1 MPRLEPISPRS
12 SAVPW
17 LLVALAV
24 VLPACRDDGI
34 VALDELEDPVL
45 QVSWYHGSLGE
56 PLAST
61 HFYVQLSPRQA
72 EDDCL
77 GLDSDVRVTV
87 GDDALSPISL
97 GGWVREPDGRQRCT
111 IPTFVL
117 SGEEVDAHPHED
129 ATAIELSD
137 GTATLGVVARG
148 LFVERGAE
156 LEEPAGAELHAGAP
170 AVVVWH
176 PATDL
181 LGLVAVFFYPE
192 PAPGEVGGPP
202 AFTRSGTSLE
212 LDGARIGFGVPEVD
226 AGPGTLRVEASA
238 TVPTED
244 CHGLARCDVAVLAV
258 IREIAVTLR

>member
-1 MPRLEPISPRS
+1 MRIAS
-12 SAVPW
+12 

-24 VLPACRDDGI
+24 ALPACRDDGI

-61 HFYVQLSPRQA
+61 RFYVQLSPRQA
-72 EDDCL
+72 EEDCL
-77 GLDSDVRVTV
+77 GLDPDVRVTV
-87 GDDALSPISL
+87 GDDPLSPIAL
-97 GGWVREPDGRQRCT
+97 GGWVREPSGLQRCT

-117 SGEEVDAHPHED
+117 PGDEVDAHPHED
-129 ATAIELSD
+129 ATVIEVSD

-148 LFVERGAE
+148 LFVERGAR
-156 LEEPAGAELHAGAP
+156 LEEPAADELHAGAP
-170 AVVVWH
+170 AVVIWH

-181 LGLVAVFFYPE
+181 LGLVAVFFFPE
-192 PAPGEVGGPP
+192 PGEAGGPP
-202 AFTRSGTSLE
+202 SFTRSGPSLAV
-212 LDGARIGFGVPEVD
+212 DGARIGFGVPEVD
-226 AGPGTLRVEASA
+226 GGPGRLRVEASA

-244 CHGLARCDVAVLAV
+244 CHGLLRCDVAVLAV